1 MRAQPGIAA
10 TVWRRLHVGRNP
22 LARSSDRLE
31 AALVIGVVLLALLA
45 VPIAV
50 AIGSEAYEAGLRR
63 AGEQAAERREAT
75 AVLVADAPP
84 AQARFDGVPV
94 EETVKV
100 HARWSVPGGPVR
112 EGVVTVDPGLTTGKE
127 IGIWLDAKGNA
138 VEAPVTPSDVTG
150 QGVGVGVT
158 FWIVCVMLLTGVF
171 LAGRS
176 MLGRLR
182 GAAWE
187 REWRRVSENWT
198 AA

>member
-1 MRAQPGIAA
+1 MRGQPGIAA
-10 TVWRRLHVGRNP
+10 TVWRRLHVGQNP
-22 LARSSDRLE
+22 LARWSDRLE

-50 AIGSEAYEAGLRR
+50 AVGSEAYEAGLRR

-84 AQARFDGVPV
+84 AKVRFDGVPV

-100 HARWSVPGGPVR
+100 HARWSVPSGPAR
-112 EGVVTVDPGLTTGKE
+112 EGVVTVDPGLATGKE
-127 IGIWLDAKGNA
+127 IRIWLDAKGNA
-138 VEAPVTPSDVTG
+138 VEAPVTPVDVAG
-150 QGVGVGVT
+150 QGVGVGVA
-158 FWIVCVMLLTGVF
+158 FWIVCVMLLTGVL

-176 MLGRLR
+176 ILGRR
-182 GAAWE
+182 RDAAWE

-198 AA
+198 TA